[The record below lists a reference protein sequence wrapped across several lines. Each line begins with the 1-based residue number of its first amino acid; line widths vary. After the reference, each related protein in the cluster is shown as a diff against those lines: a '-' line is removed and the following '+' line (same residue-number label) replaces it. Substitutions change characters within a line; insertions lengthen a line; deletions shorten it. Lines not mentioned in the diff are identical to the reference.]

1 MKHYWR
7 SWKDLLLLFSG
18 FKLDFKGFIEAVSD
32 NRSHLGFF
40 KFGGV
45 LTVDQLEYLLTNLL
59 ETAFYHFY
67 SIFNILWDHF
77 YWNLLNIVKYIH
89 GFIHGFYMELYM
101 ELYTD
106 LYTEVFLIYFLHL
119 LY

>member
-7 SWKDLLLLFSG
+7 SWKYLLLLFSG

-45 LTVDQLEYLLTNLL
+45 LTVYQLEYLLINLL
-59 ETAFYHFY
+59 ETAYFMG
-67 SIFNILWDHF
+67 S
-77 YWNLLNIVKYIH
+77 LLLE
-89 GFIHGFYMELYM
+89 FIEF
-101 ELYTD
+101 
-106 LYTEVFLIYFLHL
+106 IY
-119 LY
+119 